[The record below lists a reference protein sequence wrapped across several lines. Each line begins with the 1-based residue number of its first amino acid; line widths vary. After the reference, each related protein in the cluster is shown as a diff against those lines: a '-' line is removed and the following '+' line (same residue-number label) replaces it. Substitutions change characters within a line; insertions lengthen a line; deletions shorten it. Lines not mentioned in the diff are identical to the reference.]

1 MYSIDWFIEFSND
14 KGTFA
19 LQLLDSVEITSSV
32 DGLVDVA
39 TITLPDAVMNETL
52 QIQDKI
58 NRGTKVIIKLGY
70 DDDLKTEFEGYVLD
84 IETNDHHLKIQCE
97 DALFLFRKKVKDQ
110 ELKSASIKKIAQ
122 TLLQQID
129 PSIGLQITGYDDGVF
144 YEKFTIYQATGYEVL
159 KKVQEETKANVYFK
173 NGVLHIHPPYEE
185 KFGEVVYSYQ
195 HNVESSSLQYKKAID
210 RKLAIT
216 VESVGS
222 DGKVKSYTT
231 GTTGGEKITIKRG
244 NITESEI
251 KKIADAELLK
261 RNADGFEGSIETWL
275 LPMVASGYTAII
287 KDEDYP
293 EKTGRYYVKTVKTS
307 VSSSGGKRSVELGI
321 KLGNA
326 L

>member
-1 MYSIDWFIEFSND
+1 MYSIDWNIQFSNN
-14 KGTFA
+14 KGTFD
-19 LQLLDSVEITSSV
+19 LQLLDAVAITSSV
-32 DGLVDVA
+32 ESLVDTA

-52 QIQDKI
+52 QIEDKI
-58 NRGTKVIIKLGY
+58 GRGTKVIIKLGY

-84 IETNDHHLKIQCE
+84 IETNDNTINIQCE

-110 ELKSASIKKIAQ
+110 ELKSTSIKKIAE
-122 TLLQQID
+122 TIISQID
-129 PSIGLQITGYDDGVF
+129 PKIQLKVVGYGTEVF
-144 YEKFTIYQATGYEVL
+144 YEKFTIYQATGYDVL
-159 KKVQEETKANVYFK
+159 KKVQEETKANIYFK
-173 NGVLHIHPPYEE
+173 DGALHIHPPYEE

-210 RKLAIT
+210 RKLEVT

-244 NITESEI
+244 NIAASEL

-261 RNADGFEGSIETWL
+261 RNTDGFEGSLETWL
-275 LPMVASGYTAII
+275 IPIVTSGYTAVIE
-287 KDEDYP
+287 DEDYP
-293 EKTGRYYVKTVKTS
+293 NKTGRYYVKTVKTN

-321 KLGNA
+321 KLGNG
-326 L
+326 